1 MKYTAAAILS
11 LLMAAV
17 AAAQQAPVSGSVM
30 DFSGGLNN
38 YTASI
43 YLNNNESP
51 RLMNVVIDE
60 PLGELRQRNGWQTC
74 GHTPSGNTVT
84 ALFNYNKNNGAKY
97 LIVSDNI
104 SVWQTDNCSDFTLIW
119 TGLDTNSIPHFKT
132 IYDNLWVV
140 NGSTFPVVW
149 NGSTASQLD
158 GVAPRPL
165 APKAKYIEFWKS
177 RVFLGNSAADPSAV
191 YFSQLTDLK
200 TGQVLDPATSTNA
213 WSNTSNLIYFS
224 RDDGSVLYGIKVY
237 RDNLYSWKETGIS
250 RLVFESQYQLSVG
263 KTVSVTGSKFQDS
276 IQEMD
281 DGFIRFLGR
290 DGVYKFNGNVAQR
303 ISTKWTPTFYTF
315 LQPSMGQ
322 AYQQW
327 DSASDF
333 YAGTLVQI
341 STFTQG
347 YLGKLTVPFTNIT
360 NWSWE
365 SGPSNWT
372 LSGSAAIKNST
383 DLDIGGLVIGTTI
396 QTAVSGDT
404 HLMTMD
410 NNSVTTGRAG
420 FTMTLQNIDGASLF
434 SKTVYLDQN
443 YDEDMTLVVD
453 TIPLAGITGPVR
465 LVATEYWGTGSFTS
479 AYFPAEVV
487 PSGQLNYAYGLAIQR
502 VYYPGFPP
510 GRVQYQY
517 NKVHVDLTNLAT
529 LVPKVFIATSAGSW
543 ESQDIQATGL
553 TQWRLFDT
561 VSDSKLET
569 LGFQVKTAATQGGL
583 AAASYYTITPGAV
596 VSGTT
601 NTWLKVK
608 ASMQTSLN
616 YVTPYVDRVVA
627 NWVTGSLQKSGVVAF
642 PYKSRYW
649 MSVSTSA
656 TTPYNNLTMVESK
669 SPLGSYTMF
678 DLPITAM
685 TLWNNQLY
693 AGIGGTDKI
702 GLMDTGSTDD
712 GATITSYWDSRDE
725 IYTSPV
731 VYKSINRMIV
741 DYRRLPDNNNL
752 QIGLSN
758 NLGTQFSYKTLDTG
772 TFTLPRNTKIINM
785 DANRTLQFRSRI
797 LNNTPGVGFS
807 VLGVHTFGSE
817 SNFQGN

>member
-1 MKYTAAAILS
+1 
-11 LLMAAV
+11 
-17 AAAQQAPVSGSVM
+17 M

-43 YLNNNESP
+43 YLNKNESP

-74 GHTPSGNTVT
+74 GHTPSGKTVT
-84 ALFNYNKNNGAKY
+84 ALFNYNKNNGARY

-104 SVWQTDNCSDFTLIW
+104 SVWQTDNCTDFTLIW

-140 NGSTFPVVW
+140 NGSTFPITW

-158 GVAPRPL
+158 GVAGRPL

-177 RVFLGNSAADPSAV
+177 RVFLGNSAADPSGV
-191 YFSQLTDLK
+191 YFSQLTDLI
-200 TGQVLDPATSTNA
+200 TGQVLDPATAPHA

-224 RDDGSVLYGIKVY
+224 RDDGSPLYGIKVY
-237 RDNLYSWKETGIS
+237 RDNMYGWKETGIL
-250 RLVFESQYQLSVG
+250 RLVFENQYQLSVS

-290 DGVYKFNGNVAQR
+290 DGVYKFNGNVVQR

-315 LQPSMGQ
+315 LQPTMGQ

-327 DSASDF
+327 DSAND
-333 YAGTLVQI
+333 YVAGTLVNL
-341 STFTQG
+341 STFTQN
-347 YLGKLTVPFTNIT
+347 YAGKLTMPFSDIT

-365 SGPSNWT
+365 SGSTNWT
-372 LSGSAAIKNST
+372 LTGISAVKNST
-383 DLDIGGLVIGTTI
+383 DLDIGGQVIGTAI
-396 QTAVSGDT
+396 QNAVSGAT

-410 NNSVTTGRAG
+410 YNNLTAGRTG
-420 FTMTLQNIDGASLF
+420 FTITLQNIDGASLWT
-434 SKTVYLDQN
+434 KTLYMDQN
-443 YDEDMTLVVD
+443 YDAAMTLVVD

-465 LVATEYWGTGSFTS
+465 LTVSEYWGNATFTS

-487 PSGQLNYAYGLAIQR
+487 PSGQINYAYGLAIQR
-502 VYYPGFPP
+502 IMCGGFPP
-510 GRVQYQY
+510 GVVCYQY
-517 NKVHVDLTNLAT
+517 NKVHLDLTNVAAAL
-529 LVPKVFIATSAGSW
+529 PKIFSTSAGSW
-543 ESQDIQATGL
+543 ESQDIQATAL

-561 VSDSKLET
+561 VSDPKLQT

-583 AAASYYTITPGAV
+583 AAASYYPITPGAV
-596 VSGTT
+596 VSATT
-601 NTWLKVK
+601 NQWLKVK

-616 YVTPYVDRVVA
+616 YVTPYIDRVVA

-685 TLWNNQLY
+685 TRWNNQLY

-712 GATITSYWDSRDE
+712 GATIVSYWDSRDE

-731 VYKSINRMIV
+731 IYKSVNRLIV
-741 DYRRLPDNNNL
+741 DYRRLPVNSGL

-758 NLGTQFSYKTLDTG
+758 NLGTSFSYKTLNTG
-772 TFTLPRNTKIINM
+772 EFTLPRNTRIINM

-797 LNNTPGVGFS
+797 LNSTPGVGFS